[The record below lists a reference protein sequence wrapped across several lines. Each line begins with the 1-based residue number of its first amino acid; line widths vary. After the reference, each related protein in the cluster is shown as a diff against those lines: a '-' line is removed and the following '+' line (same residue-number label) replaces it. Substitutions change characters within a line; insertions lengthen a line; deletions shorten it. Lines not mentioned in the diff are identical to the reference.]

1 MAALSSTLLAAW
13 SESTAPMPT
22 SRCAGASLLLGHANP
37 WDFGPYRA
45 AHSAHILAFWWHRSG

>member
-1 MAALSSTLLAAW
+1 MAALSSTLLAA
-13 SESTAPMPT
+13 SSGSTALMPS

-45 AHSAHILAFWWHRSG
+45 AH